1 LSKIVKATSWTTVS
15 TVFTSGITILQ
26 ISILTR
32 YIAPEVYGQFAII
45 NLAIEIF
52 TAMALGGI
60 SSFIIYK
67 KDITQKARN
76 TVFILVMLSGC
87 IAFTFF
93 YFIGPMIVK
102 LLGYHNLA
110 SPIQIAAILLIVT
123 SLSSQYQAFALKN
136 FAHDKIAIVEIISK
150 ILSFTIALT
159 TVEWG
164 IFCLLL
170 SFISYH
176 LFRLLGLILYLSKS
190 INFSFN
196 FEFSIIKEAINYG
209 AYELGSQT
217 LNIVR
222 KQLDIIILAS
232 TLSTHDLGI
241 YHVIKQLA
249 SRPAMAIQPIVNKV
263 ALPTFSLLQ
272 DQKLAFKK
280 TYIDFMRAQSF
291 ALAFFYV
298 PVIIFSDLVASLLLG
313 NAFSSHYIIL
323 GLLGVFWFIRVA
335 ASNLMGPT
343 ALAAGQTKLSF
354 YWNLGVLIPNVSIIY
369 LSSSVGVTALAIALI
384 VFQLVII
391 PIANKLIIRKII
403 PVTLLEIIASIG
415 IPVLILAIPLLALKF
430 GLYYI
435 QVNVFLFNESA
446 VATLSLLVSLL
457 TIKHVPSIRGSL
469 LRLKNNH

>member
-1 LSKIVKATSWTTVS
+1 MSKIVKATSWTTVS
-15 TVFTSGITILQ
+15 TVITSGITILQ

-32 YIAPEVYGQFAII
+32 FIAPEVYGQFAII

-76 TVFILVMLSGC
+76 TIFVLVMLCGFG
-87 IAFTFF
+87 AFTFF
-93 YFIGPMIVK
+93 YFMGPVIVK

-110 SPIQIAAILLIVT
+110 GPIQVAATLLLVT

-136 FAHDKIAIVEIISK
+136 FAHEKIAKVEITSK
-150 ILSFTIALT
+150 ILSFAIALT

-176 LFRLLGLILYLSKS
+176 LLRLIGLVLCLSKS
-190 INFSFN
+190 INFSFD
-196 FEFSIIKEAINYG
+196 FEFSIVKEAINYG

-222 KQLDIIILAS
+222 KQLDVIILAS
-232 TLSTHDLGI
+232 TLSAHDLGI

-249 SRPAMAIQPIVNKV
+249 SRPAMAIQPIINKV

-272 DQKLAFKK
+272 NQKFALKR
-280 TYIDFMRAQSF
+280 TYIDFMKAQSF

-298 PVIIFSDLVASLLLG
+298 PIVIFADLVASLLLG
-313 NAFSSHYIIL
+313 DAFSSYYIIL

-354 YWNLGVLIPNVSIIY
+354 YWNLGVLVPNASIIY
-369 LSSSVGVTALAIALI
+369 LSSSAGVTALAITLI
-384 VFQLVII
+384 VFQLAII
-391 PIANKLIIRKII
+391 PIANKLIIQKII
-403 PVTLLEIIASIG
+403 PVTLFDVISSIG
-415 IPVLILAIPLLALKF
+415 IPALILVIPLLALKF
-430 GLYYI
+430 GLYYVQI
-435 QVNVFLFNESA
+435 NVFLFDESA
-446 VATLSLLVSLL
+446 VAIMSLLVSFL
-457 TIKHVPSIRGSL
+457 TIKHVPSIRESL
-469 LRLKNNH
+469 LRLKKG